1 LFVGNLLRSVLGNN
15 TFGSEGGT
23 TGEGRERWHY
33 DAVTMKISTHFVE
46 SFEAEMAFRII
57 PNCVKVLV
65 LCVEHQ
71 PVIGGGL
78 ILEREHGLGQ
88 GDSFHL
94 RAISSR

>member
-1 LFVGNLLRSVLGNN
+1 MFVGNLLRSVLGNN

-46 SFEAEMAFRII
+46 FFEAEMAFRVI

-65 LCVEHQ
+65 VQADNRC
-71 PVIGGGL
+71 
-78 ILEREHGLGQ
+78 
-88 GDSFHL
+88 
-94 RAISSR
+94 